1 MQQNAVDQAR
11 FNMIQQQ
18 IRPWDVLDGRVIAVL
33 AEVPREH
40 FVLEGYKGL
49 AFADTEIPIGHG
61 QHMMAPKVEGRMLQ
75 ALDVR
80 PGNQVLEI
88 GTGSGYVTACL
99 ARLGGQVTSVEIHG
113 DLLDEARGRLSDQ
126 GISDVG
132 LVNADGL
139 AAIPEGPFDAIAV
152 TGSLP
157 MRDDRLRHHLKAG
170 GRLFLVVGEPPVM
183 DALLITRVGDN
194 AWKEE
199 SLFET
204 ELAPL
209 LNVPRP
215 ERFRF

>member
-18 IRPWDVLDGRVIAVL
+18 IRPWEVLDGRVIAVL

-40 FVLEGYKGL
+40 FVPEGYKGL

-61 QHMMAPKVEGRMLQ
+61 QHMMAPKVEGRLLQ

-80 PGNQVLEI
+80 PGSQVLEI

-126 GISDVG
+126 GISDVE

-139 AAIPEGPFDAIAV
+139 AAIPDGPFDAIAV